1 METAILIL
9 AIASVVFSF
18 VAMVACILV
27 VISAKKKNN
36 IEVDIAPIKDVID
49 LKVEKIEATN
59 KLYTNSIDEK
69 ISKLVAEMK
78 SLNEQNTKNY
88 ISMMETLNST
98 LSKMGKETREENQ
111 KAIENLNKRFDEFS
125 KSMQEKYEQVDK
137 TVGKELSELRREN
150 SERLESMQKAVGE
163 KLDGVQKTVDEKLQK
178 TIDDRLKESFENV
191 VSQIGNVNKAIGE
204 IKGIATD
211 VGSLKN
217 VLTNVKTR
225 GTWGEMQLDNMLS
238 EMLSREQYL
247 KNVSVD
253 GKTQERVDF
262 AIILPGK
269 TDKVL
274 LPIDSKFPIE
284 AYERIIKASDLAD
297 AQKMEEELKS
307 LESAIK
313 SEAKSISN
321 KYVKVPFTT
330 DFALMYLPLEG
341 LYAEVLRRQGLV
353 DYLQKTYRVIVCGP
367 NTLGALL
374 TSLQVG
380 FKTVAIEQKSSEIM
394 KLLIVFKT
402 EFKKFNELLE
412 KTKKKIDEAS
422 DTIEQATRKTKS
434 IAKRLD
440 NVETK
445 GLISGEEYNEI

>member
-1 METAILIL
+1 LTQEQYVLFLALLISIAAIGITLVVITAILL
-9 AIASVVFSF
+9 
-18 VAMVACILV
+18 
-27 VISAKKKNN
+27 AKKNKDKSLQKIDELERNSEN
-36 IEVDIAPIKDVID
+36 LLNAKMVVLENSLNTMKEIEKERFSSLEKSVSEKLNA
-49 LKVEKIEATN
+49 VEK
-59 KLYTNSIDEK
+59 S
-69 ISKLVAEMK
+69 AENVRL
-78 SLNEQNTKNY
+78 SVEQNLRF
-88 ISMMETLNST
+88 ISTQNAQELE
-98 LSKMGKETREENQ
+98 KMR
-111 KAIENLNKRFDEFS
+111 AI
-125 KSMQEKYEQVDK
+125 
-137 TVGKELSELRREN
+137 
-150 SERLESMQKAVGE
+150 
-163 KLDGVQKTVDEKLQK
+163 VDEKLS
-178 TIDDRLKESFENV
+178 TTLETRLNQSYELINKSLSE
-191 VSQIGNVNKAIGE
+191 VNKGLGDMQSLA
-204 IKGIATD
+204 KD
-211 VGSLKN
+211 VGGLKN

-321 KYVKVPFTT
+321 KYVKVPYTT

>member
-1 METAILIL
+1 MTQEQYVLFLALLISIAAIGITLVVITAILL
-9 AIASVVFSF
+9 
-18 VAMVACILV
+18 
-27 VISAKKKNN
+27 AKKNKDKSLQKIDELERNSEN
-36 IEVDIAPIKDVID
+36 LLNAKTVVLENSLNTMKEIEKERFSSLEKSVSEKLNA
-49 LKVEKIEATN
+49 VEK
-59 KLYTNSIDEK
+59 S
-69 ISKLVAEMK
+69 AENVRL
-78 SLNEQNTKNY
+78 SVEQNLRF
-88 ISMMETLNST
+88 ISTQNAQELE
-98 LSKMGKETREENQ
+98 KMR
-111 KAIENLNKRFDEFS
+111 AI
-125 KSMQEKYEQVDK
+125 
-137 TVGKELSELRREN
+137 
-150 SERLESMQKAVGE
+150 
-163 KLDGVQKTVDEKLQK
+163 VDEKLS
-178 TIDDRLKESFENV
+178 TTLETRLNQSYELINKSLSE
-191 VSQIGNVNKAIGE
+191 VNKGLGDMQSLA
-204 IKGIATD
+204 KD
-211 VGSLKN
+211 VGGLKN

>member
-1 METAILIL
+1 MTQEQYVLFLALLISIAAIGITLVVITAILL
-9 AIASVVFSF
+9 
-18 VAMVACILV
+18 
-27 VISAKKKNN
+27 AKKNKDKSLQKIDELERNSEN
-36 IEVDIAPIKDVID
+36 LLNAKTVVLENSLNTMKEIEKERFSSLEKSVSEKLNA
-49 LKVEKIEATN
+49 VEK
-59 KLYTNSIDEK
+59 S
-69 ISKLVAEMK
+69 AENVRL
-78 SLNEQNTKNY
+78 SVEQNLRF
-88 ISMMETLNST
+88 ISTQNAQELE
-98 LSKMGKETREENQ
+98 KMR
-111 KAIENLNKRFDEFS
+111 AI
-125 KSMQEKYEQVDK
+125 
-137 TVGKELSELRREN
+137 
-150 SERLESMQKAVGE
+150 
-163 KLDGVQKTVDEKLQK
+163 VDEKLS
-178 TIDDRLKESFENV
+178 TTLETRLNQSYELINKSLSE
-191 VSQIGNVNKAIGE
+191 VNKGLGDMQSLA
-204 IKGIATD
+204 KD
-211 VGSLKN
+211 VGGLKN

-321 KYVKVPFTT
+321 KYVKVPYTT

>member
-1 METAILIL
+1 MTQEQYVLFLALLISIAAIGITLVVITAILL
-9 AIASVVFSF
+9 
-18 VAMVACILV
+18 
-27 VISAKKKNN
+27 AKKNKDKSLQKIDELERNSEN
-36 IEVDIAPIKDVID
+36 LLNAKMVVLENSLNTMKEIEKERFSSLEKSVSEKLNA
-49 LKVEKIEATN
+49 VEK
-59 KLYTNSIDEK
+59 S
-69 ISKLVAEMK
+69 AENVRL
-78 SLNEQNTKNY
+78 SVEQNLRF
-88 ISMMETLNST
+88 ISTQNAQELE
-98 LSKMGKETREENQ
+98 KMR
-111 KAIENLNKRFDEFS
+111 AI
-125 KSMQEKYEQVDK
+125 
-137 TVGKELSELRREN
+137 
-150 SERLESMQKAVGE
+150 
-163 KLDGVQKTVDEKLQK
+163 VDEKLS
-178 TIDDRLKESFENV
+178 TTLETRLNQSYELINKSLSE
-191 VSQIGNVNKAIGE
+191 VNKGLGDMQSLA
-204 IKGIATD
+204 KD
-211 VGSLKN
+211 VGGLKN

-321 KYVKVPFTT
+321 KYVKVPYTT

>member
-1 METAILIL
+1 MTQEQYVLFLALLIAIATIGITLVVITAILL
-9 AIASVVFSF
+9 
-18 VAMVACILV
+18 
-27 VISAKKKNN
+27 AKKNKDKSLQKIDELERNSEN
-36 IEVDIAPIKDVID
+36 LLNAKMVMLENSLNTMKEIEKERFSSLEKSVSEKLNA
-49 LKVEKIEATN
+49 VEK
-59 KLYTNSIDEK
+59 S
-69 ISKLVAEMK
+69 AENVRL
-78 SLNEQNTKNY
+78 SVEQNLRF
-88 ISMMETLNST
+88 ISTQNAQELE
-98 LSKMGKETREENQ
+98 KMR
-111 KAIENLNKRFDEFS
+111 AI
-125 KSMQEKYEQVDK
+125 
-137 TVGKELSELRREN
+137 
-150 SERLESMQKAVGE
+150 
-163 KLDGVQKTVDEKLQK
+163 VDEKLS
-178 TIDDRLKESFENV
+178 TTLETRLNQSYELINKSLSE
-191 VSQIGNVNKAIGE
+191 VNKGLGDMQSLA
-204 IKGIATD
+204 KD
-211 VGSLKN
+211 VGGLKN

>member
-1 METAILIL
+1 MTQEQYVLFLALLISIAAIGITLVVITAILL
-9 AIASVVFSF
+9 
-18 VAMVACILV
+18 
-27 VISAKKKNN
+27 AKKNKDKSLQKIDELERNSEN
-36 IEVDIAPIKDVID
+36 LLNAKTVVLENSLNTMKEIEKERFSSLEKSVSEKLNA
-49 LKVEKIEATN
+49 VEK
-59 KLYTNSIDEK
+59 S
-69 ISKLVAEMK
+69 AENVRL
-78 SLNEQNTKNY
+78 SVEQNLRF
-88 ISMMETLNST
+88 ISTQNAQELE
-98 LSKMGKETREENQ
+98 KMR
-111 KAIENLNKRFDEFS
+111 AI
-125 KSMQEKYEQVDK
+125 
-137 TVGKELSELRREN
+137 
-150 SERLESMQKAVGE
+150 
-163 KLDGVQKTVDEKLQK
+163 VDEKLS
-178 TIDDRLKESFENV
+178 TTLETRLNQPYELINKSLSE
-191 VSQIGNVNKAIGE
+191 VNKGLGDMQSLA
-204 IKGIATD
+204 KD
-211 VGSLKN
+211 VGGLKN

-445 GLISGEEYNEI
+445 GLISGE

>member
-1 METAILIL
+1 MTHEQYVLLLAFLIG
-9 AIASVVFSF
+9 IAVLGI
-18 VAMVACILV
+18 ALI
-27 VISAKKKNN
+27 VISAITLANKNKDRQ
-36 IEVDIAPIKDVID
+36 IEKLEE
-49 LKVEKIEATN
+49 LKLSNENLLNAKTSSIEQ
-59 KLYTNSIDEK
+59 
-69 ISKLVAEMK
+69 
-78 SLNEQNTKNY
+78 SLNTMRELEKERFSNLEKSVSEKLFAVENRTERVRLSVEQNLRF
-88 ISMMETLNST
+88 IS
-98 LSKMGKETREENQ
+98 
-111 KAIENLNKRFDEFS
+111 
-125 KSMQEKYEQVDK
+125 EQNV
-137 TVGKELSELRREN
+137 KEL
-150 SERLESMQKAVGE
+150 E
-163 KLDGVQKTVDEKLQK
+163 KMRQVVDEKLS
-178 TIDDRLKESFENV
+178 TTLESRLNQSYELINKSLSE
-191 VSQIGNVNKAIGE
+191 VNKGLGDMQSLA
-204 IKGIATD
+204 KD
-211 VGSLKN
+211 VGGLKN

-262 AIILPGK
+262 AIVLPGK
-269 TDKVL
+269 TDRVL

-284 AYERIIKASDLAD
+284 AYERIIKASETAD
-297 AQKMEEELKS
+297 AEKMEEELKS
-307 LESAIK
+307 LENAIK

-321 KYVKVPFTT
+321 KYIKVPYTT
-330 DFALMYLPLEG
+330 DFAMLYLPLEG

-353 DYLQKTYRVIVCGP
+353 DFLQNTYRIIVCGP
-367 NTLGALL
+367 TTLGALL

-422 DTIEQATRKTKS
+422 DTIELATKKTRS

-440 NVETK
+440 NVETH
-445 GLISGEEYNEI
+445 GLISGEENNEI

>member
-1 METAILIL
+1 MTQEQYVLFLALLISIAAIGITLVVITAILL
-9 AIASVVFSF
+9 
-18 VAMVACILV
+18 
-27 VISAKKKNN
+27 AKKNKDKSLQKIDELERNSEN
-36 IEVDIAPIKDVID
+36 LLNAKMVMLENSLNTMKEIEKERFSSLEKSVSEKLNA
-49 LKVEKIEATN
+49 VEK
-59 KLYTNSIDEK
+59 S
-69 ISKLVAEMK
+69 AENVRL
-78 SLNEQNTKNY
+78 SVEQNLRF
-88 ISMMETLNST
+88 ISTQNAQELE
-98 LSKMGKETREENQ
+98 KMR
-111 KAIENLNKRFDEFS
+111 AI
-125 KSMQEKYEQVDK
+125 
-137 TVGKELSELRREN
+137 
-150 SERLESMQKAVGE
+150 
-163 KLDGVQKTVDEKLQK
+163 VDEKLS
-178 TIDDRLKESFENV
+178 TTLETRLNQSYELINKSLSE
-191 VSQIGNVNKAIGE
+191 VNKGLGDMQSLA
-204 IKGIATD
+204 KD
-211 VGSLKN
+211 VGGLKN

>member
-1 METAILIL
+1 MTQEQYVLFLALLIAIATIGITLVVITAILL
-9 AIASVVFSF
+9 
-18 VAMVACILV
+18 
-27 VISAKKKNN
+27 AKKN
-36 IEVDIAPIKDVID
+36 KDKSLQKID
-49 LKVEKIEATN
+49 ELERNSENLLNAKMVMLENSLNTMKELEKEHFSSLEKSVSEKLNAVEK
-59 KLYTNSIDEK
+59 S
-69 ISKLVAEMK
+69 AENVRL
-78 SLNEQNTKNY
+78 SVEQNLRF
-88 ISMMETLNST
+88 ISTQNAQELE
-98 LSKMGKETREENQ
+98 KMR
-111 KAIENLNKRFDEFS
+111 AI
-125 KSMQEKYEQVDK
+125 
-137 TVGKELSELRREN
+137 
-150 SERLESMQKAVGE
+150 
-163 KLDGVQKTVDEKLQK
+163 VDEKLS
-178 TIDDRLKESFENV
+178 TTLETRLNQSYELINKSLSE
-191 VSQIGNVNKAIGE
+191 VNKGLGDMQSLA
-204 IKGIATD
+204 KD
-211 VGSLKN
+211 VGGLKN

-321 KYVKVPFTT
+321 KYVKVPYTT